1 MKKPLT
7 VYTEPAFVAA
17 NVVMGL
23 GVAMMAA
30 ADLGMSMTGAPAY
43 LLSIRFP
50 AFSFGTCEI
59 FIQLILIL
67 LTFLVIGRIRLR
79 FFLSLLSG
87 SVYALFLDLWRAIIP
102 ALNPAVTPAGNLPL
116 PVRLSLFVGGVV
128 LVMFSVAVF
137 FRCYIYPQ
145 SYDLFVRELC
155 RRYGIRKSAAK
166 TAFDCS
172 FLVLGIVLSCVFFSR
187 IQAIGIGTV
196 LLSLCGGSLLG
207 ICDRFLSRTTA
218 FRPLFP
224 RAVALFEK

>member
-17 NVVMGL
+17 NIVMGL

-43 LLSIRFP
+43 LLSLRFP
-50 AFSFGTCEI
+50 ALSFGTCEL
-59 FIQLILIL
+59 FIQFVLIV
-67 LTFLVIGRIRLR
+67 LTFLVIRKIRLR

-87 SVYALFLDLWRAIIP
+87 SIYAVFLDLWRAVIP
-102 ALNPAVTPAGNLPL
+102 ALNPNLTPSGAFPL
-116 PVRLSLFVGGVV
+116 PVRILLFLVGVV

-137 FRCYIYPQ
+137 FRCYLYPQ

-155 RRYGIRKSAAK
+155 RKYGIRKSTAK

-172 FLVLGIVLSCVFFSR
+172 FLLIGAALSLLFFSR
-187 IQAIGIGTV
+187 IKAIGVGTV
-196 LLSLCGGSLLG
+196 VLSLCGGSILG
-207 ICDRFLSRTTA
+207 VCDRLLDKTA
-218 FRPLFP
+218 VFRPLFP
-224 RAVALFEK
+224 RMVSVFEL